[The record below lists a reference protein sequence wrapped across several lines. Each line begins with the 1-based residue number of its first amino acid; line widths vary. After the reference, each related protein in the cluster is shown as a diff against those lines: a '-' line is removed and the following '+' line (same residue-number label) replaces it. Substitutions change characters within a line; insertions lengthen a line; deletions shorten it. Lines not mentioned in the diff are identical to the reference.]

1 MAVQKWYILPQSV
14 TVHMGKPDET
24 AENKT
29 VSFPEYMKNTASSEI
44 DPTSGKNDSQT
55 CFSAFAV
62 CAGAY
67 RRAFLQEQGL
77 SIRCDGFTAV

>member
-44 DPTSGKNDSQT
+44 DPTLPEKTIRRRVSLLLQ
-55 CFSAFAV
+55 FALGRIGA
-62 CAGAY
+62 AGL
-67 RRAFLQEQGL
+67 RR
-77 SIRCDGFTAV
+77 C